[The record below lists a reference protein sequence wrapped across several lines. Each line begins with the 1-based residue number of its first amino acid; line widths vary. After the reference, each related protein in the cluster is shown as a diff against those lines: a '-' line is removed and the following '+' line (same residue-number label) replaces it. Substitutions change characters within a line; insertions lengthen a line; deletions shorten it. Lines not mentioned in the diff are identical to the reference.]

1 MINIEA
7 LKRLTAGYRQ
17 YLAYRKTHNTI
28 IDTLKASAIN
38 I

>member
-1 MINIEA
+1 MINIGA

-17 YLAYRKTHNTI
+17 YLIYRETQNTTI
-28 IDTLKASAIN
+28 NTLKAGAIN